1 LPFVVERTAT
11 SVNYAVFMPYITL
24 SPVSSSGEVL
34 FAAKARLGQVASL
47 GWNKHAKHFS
57 SSLSRRREI

>member
-1 LPFVVERTAT
+1 MLP
-11 SVNYAVFMPYITL
+11 YLQIKAVYK
-24 SPVSSSGEVL
+24 EVL

-47 GWNKHAKHFS
+47 GGGNKHAKHFS